1 MDRFS
6 KLMLWVTSLLVCW
19 LGAASIYGSAD
30 GQIRQLEQRSP
41 ATLPKLSIDS
51 WLSGQY
57 ALGVESWLSDRV
69 VLRQSALDAQEWI
82 RSLRGPNL
90 QNERIVALG
99 HGNPYAMESDTKSL
113 SETAPLPLFDDDA
126 VAQSLGASEEN
137 FVAEDP
143 NADRPVETAASTS
156 QEGVISSLGE
166 SSPMAR
172 KPKPPKGQRKARTSE
187 MKPQKG

>member
-1 MDRFS
+1 MLSIVSRLKLSPNARSVNQIDSRWNYSYVSALGLRVSKCAGHGSSSFGSWCAKGECWLDRFS

-90 QNERIVALG
+90 QNERIVAFMVTMPWSRIL
-99 HGNPYAMESDTKSL
+99 NPCPRRRL
-113 SETAPLPLFDDDA
+113 C
-126 VAQSLGASEEN
+126 
-137 FVAEDP
+137 
-143 NADRPVETAASTS
+143 PV
-156 QEGVISSLGE
+156 
-166 SSPMAR
+166 
-172 KPKPPKGQRKARTSE
+172 
-187 MKPQKG
+187 